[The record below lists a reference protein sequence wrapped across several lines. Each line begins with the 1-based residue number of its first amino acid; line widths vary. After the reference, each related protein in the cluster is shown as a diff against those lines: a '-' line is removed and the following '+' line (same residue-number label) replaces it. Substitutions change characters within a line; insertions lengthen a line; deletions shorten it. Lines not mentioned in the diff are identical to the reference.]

1 MANERQEELQLQTK
15 EKKYNLKNDVIFQTF
30 FSRKGN
36 EEFLIDFLNALL
48 NKDIK
53 SIEVR
58 EEVNLERLSK
68 EEKGGRLDLQAKLED
83 GTIISIEMQLRN
95 EYNIEERT
103 TLYSGKVISRET
115 ERGTDY
121 EDINQVIMINILGYN
136 FLKVEDYIS
145 ETAIVLE
152 KHRDYEVLTGL
163 KWYFIELPKF
173 RKQNPDMNEKIN
185 QWLAFIDDYNKEMV
199 KVAEEK
205 NDKLKKARIEM
216 NYLTGDAEVRRL
228 AELRE
233 KWEMDRISAINHATR
248 KGEERRRKKTERKNG
263 KIEGAKEK
271 SIEIAKKL
279 LEMGM
284 TIEQIIDA
292 TQLSKEEIEKLSEK
306 K

>member
-185 QWLAFIDDYNKEMV
+185 QWLVFIDDYNKEMV

>member
-1 MANERQEELQLQTK
+1 MAHEKQEELQFQTK

-48 NKDIK
+48 KKDIK

-68 EEKGGRLDLQAKLED
+68 EEK
-83 GTIISIEMQLRN
+83 
-95 EYNIEERT
+95 
-103 TLYSGKVISRET
+103 
-115 ERGTDY
+115 
-121 EDINQVIMINILGYN
+121 
-136 FLKVEDYIS
+136 DYIS
-145 ETAIVLE
+145 ETTIVLE
-152 KHRDYEVLTGL
+152 KHRDYEVLSGL

-233 KWEMDRISAINHATR
+233 KWETDRISAINHATR
-248 KGEERRRKKTERKNG
+248 KGEERRRKKTEG
-263 KIEGAKEK
+263 KIKV
-271 SIEIAKKL
+271 
-279 LEMGM
+279 
-284 TIEQIIDA
+284 
-292 TQLSKEEIEKLSEK
+292 
-306 K
+306 

>member
-1 MANERQEELQLQTK
+1 MANEKQLQTK
-15 EKKYNLKNDVIFQTF
+15 EKKYNLKNDIIFQTF

-36 EEFLIDFLNALL
+36 EEYLIDFLNALL
-48 NKDIK
+48 KKEIK
-53 SIEVR
+53 TIEVR

-136 FLKVEDYIS
+136 FLEVEDYIS

-173 RKQNPDMNEKIN
+173 RKQNPNMNEKIN
-185 QWLAFIDDYNKEMV
+185 QWLAFIDDNNREAIKL
-199 KVAEEK
+199 AEEK

-216 NYLTGDAEVRRL
+216 NYLTGEAEVRRL

-248 KGEERRRKKTERKNG
+248 KGKMEEK
-263 KIEGAKEK
+263 
-271 SIEIAKKL
+271 IEIAKKL
-279 LEMGM
+279 LKMGM
-284 TIEQIIDA
+284 SIEQVEDA
-292 TQLSKEEIEKLSEK
+292 TQLSKEEIK
-306 K
+306 KITKE

>member
-1 MANERQEELQLQTK
+1 MANEKQLQTK
-15 EKKYNLKNDVIFQTF
+15 EKKYNLKNDIIFQTF

-36 EEFLIDFLNALL
+36 EEYLIDFLNALL
-48 NKDIK
+48 KKEIK
-53 SIEVR
+53 TIEVR

-103 TLYSGKVISRET
+103 TLYSEKVISRET

-136 FLKVEDYIS
+136 FLEVEDYIS

-248 KGEERRRKKTERKNG
+248 KGEERRRKKAERKNG
-263 KIEGAKEK
+263 RIERKNRRKKRNSKKIVRNGN
-271 SIEIAKKL
+271 
-279 LEMGM
+279 
-284 TIEQIIDA
+284 DH
-292 TQLSKEEIEKLSEK
+292 
-306 K
+306 

>member
-136 FLKVEDYIS
+136 FLNVEDYIS

-173 RKQNPDMNEKIN
+173 RKQNPDMIEKIN
-185 QWLAFIDDYNKEMV
+185 QWLAFIDDYNKEMIN
-199 KVAEEK
+199 VAEEK

-248 KGEERRRKKTERKNG
+248 KGEERRREKTEEKNG

>member
-1 MANERQEELQLQTK
+1 MANEKQLQTK
-15 EKKYNLKNDVIFQTF
+15 EKKYNLKNDIIFQTF

-36 EEFLIDFLNALL
+36 EEYLIDFLNALL
-48 NKDIK
+48 KKEIK
-53 SIEVR
+53 TIEVR
-58 EEVNLERLSK
+58 EELNLERLSK

-136 FLKVEDYIS
+136 FLEVEDYIS

-173 RKQNPDMNEKIN
+173 RKQNPNMNEKIN
-185 QWLAFIDDYNKEMV
+185 QWLAFIDDNNREAIKL
-199 KVAEEK
+199 AEEK

-216 NYLTGDAEVRRL
+216 NYLTGEAEVRRL

-248 KGEERRRKKTERKNG
+248 KGKMEEK
-263 KIEGAKEK
+263 
-271 SIEIAKKL
+271 IEIAKKL
-279 LEMGM
+279 LKMGM
-284 TIEQIIDA
+284 SIEQVEDA
-292 TQLSKEEIEKLSEK
+292 TQLSKEEIK
-306 K
+306 KITKE

>member
-1 MANERQEELQLQTK
+1 MANEKQEELQLQTK

-136 FLKVEDYIS
+136 FLRVEDYIS

-248 KGEERRRKKTERKNG
+248 KAEERRRKKAEKKNG
-263 KIEGAKEK
+263 RKDK
-271 SIEIAKKL
+271 SIEIAKNL
-279 LEMGM
+279 LKMGM
-284 TIEQIIDA
+284 TIEQVSDA
-292 TQLSKEEIEKLSEK
+292 TQLSKEEIERISEEK
-306 K
+306 

>member
-1 MANERQEELQLQTK
+1 MANEKQLQTK
-15 EKKYNLKNDVIFQTF
+15 EKKYNLKNDIIFQTF

-36 EEFLIDFLNALL
+36 EEYLIDFLNALL
-48 NKDIK
+48 KKEIK
-53 SIEVR
+53 TIEVR

-136 FLKVEDYIS
+136 FLEVEDYIS

-173 RKQNPDMNEKIN
+173 RKQNPNMNEKIN
-185 QWLAFIDDYNKEMV
+185 QWFAFIDDNNREAIKL
-199 KVAEEK
+199 AEEK

-216 NYLTGDAEVRRL
+216 NYLTGEAEVRRL

-248 KGEERRRKKTERKNG
+248 KGEERRKGRTERKSG
-263 KIEGAKEK
+263 RKEEK
-271 SIEIAKKL
+271 IEIAKEMLKKRIDIDLICEITKL
-279 LEMGM
+279 N
-284 TIEQIIDA
+284 
-292 TQLSKEEIEKLSEK
+292 KEEIEKISKE
-306 K
+306 